1 MNQAILKTDIDLQ
14 NIKSLNFNKADD
26 FGKNVKTEER
36 LYINFT
42 SLAGKVLELI
52 KSDLQPEILI
62 RNFIEEIKKYIKLE
76 GYLIFTKFKD
86 ENLLELNEGFNYE
99 VKNYLFDGGLI
110 QLTLKERKLLI
121 IEYPIK
127 INDDSTKYLLIIPYV
142 FSENTFV
149 VFCLVIENDQLDFGN
164 SLFSLIELQFNFV
177 GSFLINKFLNE
188 KNKELKSNLL
198 RLEQDINQELNYATA
213 GKVCLKS
220 FHNLKNRTQVIVSS
234 FNLLNKLID
243 TKNDERLNKISEI
256 LNKEIPEF
264 SKAIKLISEH
274 SKSLITESKPIYFEF
289 DKFILDIRNL
299 FDATGLSNNFKFNFS
314 KKLSSSKIFGYN
326 QKLLQAFI
334 LLFYELQSNGIKE
347 VSLENEE
354 DEKRLRLK
362 VNFKSTE
369 ENSIDLRS
377 LLNEKSN
384 LKFARIKNLFMKNSC
399 VVITNSDGCQFE
411 IVISIPKRS
420 SQFKPENLRY
430 AKDFDS

>member
-1 MNQAILKTDIDLQ
+1 
-14 NIKSLNFNKADD
+14 
-26 FGKNVKTEER
+26 
-36 LYINFT
+36 
-42 SLAGKVLELI
+42 
-52 KSDLQPEILI
+52 
-62 RNFIEEIKKYIKLE
+62 
-76 GYLIFTKFKD
+76 
-86 ENLLELNEGFNYE
+86 
-99 VKNYLFDGGLI
+99 
-110 QLTLKERKLLI
+110 
-121 IEYPIK
+121 
-127 INDDSTKYLLIIPYV
+127 
-142 FSENTFV
+142 
-149 VFCLVIENDQLDFGN
+149 
-164 SLFSLIELQFNFV
+164 
-177 GSFLINKFLNE
+177 
-188 KNKELKSNLL
+188 
-198 RLEQDINQELNYATA
+198 
-213 GKVCLKS
+213 
-220 FHNLKNRTQVIVSS
+220 
-234 FNLLNKLID
+234 LID

-420 SQFKPENLRY
+420 SQFKPENLSY